1 MLRSLELFLKRLLV
15 GLLRLLFASRPVVHP
30 FSADYERILVI
41 RQHNQLG
48 DMLCVVPLLR
58 ALRSRFPRAHITLM
72 TSPVNNEV
80 MRGNAYLSGTLLYDK
95 QVFLSGGMIRP
106 VRVLEFVRSLRR
118 RRFDLVLVPATV
130 STSFTSDFLARLS
143 GAPVRI
149 GAASLDGQENP
160 SSFFFNVE
168 VPLNWRADP
177 HRHQVLRNM
186 DLLSEGDI
194 RTTDLSLEM
203 TLTEEEQERGDR
215 FLRTIRRD
223 RTLAIGYHPGAGKPP
238 NRWLAER
245 FAELINALAARTG
258 CATIITSGPMD
269 EDELSRVIPR
279 LTTHAEVL
287 RNQPI
292 RHVAAVLRGLD
303 LYITNDTGLMHVA
316 GAVGI
321 PVLSLFGPTDPQQ
334 WAPIGPRNRSIQ
346 TESHIIGD
354 IPVSRVLSDA
364 LEMLGQSGKK
374 E

>member
-15 GLLRLLFASRPVVHP
+15 GLLRLLFSARPVVRP
-30 FSADYERILVI
+30 FAAEYHRILVI

-58 ALRSRFPRAHITLM
+58 ALHGKFPQAHVTLM

-80 MRGNAYLSGTLLYDK
+80 MRGNRYLSGTLLYDK

-106 VRVLEFVRSLRR
+106 VRVVEFVRSLRR
-118 RRFDLVLVPATV
+118 RRFDLALVPATV

-149 GAASLDGQENP
+149 GAASLDGKENP

-168 VPLNWRADP
+168 VPLDWRADP

-186 DLLSEGDI
+186 DLVAVGEL

-203 TLTEEEQERGDR
+203 TLTEEERERGDR

-223 RTLAIGYHPGAGKPP
+223 RTLAIGYHPGAGKPL
-238 NRWLAER
+238 NRWPAER
-245 FAELINALAARTG
+245 FAELINVLAARTG
-258 CATIITSGPMD
+258 AAAIITSGPMD
-269 EDELSRVIPR
+269 EEELSRVIPL
-279 LTTHAEVL
+279 LTTPAEVL

-316 GAVGI
+316 GAVGV

-354 IPVSRVLSDA
+354 IQVSRVLSDA
-364 LEMLGQSGKK
+364 LEMLGQLGKK